1 MSTCHIFVQL
11 WTNSTTA
18 GVIHV
23 NCRWNYSFFNQLLGV
38 NYVLRALWQT
48 VLIPWTIHPPCS
60 PNSSKIESGR
70 ETAIGTGNAQHIG
83 RVSTHRKASL
93 WAAKLKRW
101 GWTGASHGGGKR
113 RSPHRSRWLQA
124 HVSHVNAKPQITA
137 FSAGDPGSVPGSERS
152 PGGGNG
158 NPLQYSCLE
167 NSMDRGVQ
175 GVKKSRDTTE
185 QLTLSFIFTFPDT

>member
-1 MSTCHIFVQL
+1 MGVYHEHLPHLCATL
-11 WTNSTTA
+11 DYTTA

-38 NYVLRALWQT
+38 NYVLRVLWQT

-137 FSAGDPGSVPGSERS
+137 FSAGGPGSVPGSERS
-152 PGGGNG
+152 PEKGMAIHSSILAWRT
-158 NPLQYSCLE
+158 PWTEES
-167 NSMDRGVQ
+167 RGSKRV
-175 GVKKSRDTTE
+175 GT
-185 QLTLSFIFTFPDT
+185 QLSN